1 MKSFRRDRRVWVA
14 VPAAVLATFLGFQ
27 AVAFACAAGGGAST
41 TNVSTST
48 VEPGDSFQV
57 GGSNLPEANVSY
69 VLKLGSTNPLC
80 RTSGIAL
87 GGSALSD
94 GGRSIAPVTRFV
106 PTNATSGVKYVC
118 WSRVGNA
125 DSGSSATAITVL

>member
-1 MKSFRRDRRVWVA
+1 MKSFRRDRRAWVA

-57 GGSNLPEANVSY
+57 GGSNLPEANVAY
-69 VLKLGSTNPLC
+69 NLKLGSTNPTC
-80 RTSGIAL
+80 RTQGL
-87 GGSALSD
+87 GLGSAVNSD
-94 GGRSIAPVTRFV
+94 GGRSIAPVTRIV

-118 WSRVGNA
+118 WSRQGNP
-125 DSGSSATAITVL
+125 DSGSSPTAITVL